1 MKTIKQ
7 LLRENNLTQSELASI
22 MGLSLQQVQRKL
34 NGKTEISGIELQKIS
49 VLLKVHPLEIDLL
62 TERRKK

>member
-49 VLLKVHPLEIDLL
+49 DLLKVNPLEIDLL
-62 TERRKK
+62 TERRKR